1 MTSVVSFAF
10 ENIIRRHCGIKM
22 AGFGKCSLIF
32 LPEITAIIK
41 LSRSNNTLASRQI
54 PCKLLNYNVLK
65 GTTEMRPMN
74 SKFSFIAQRNTHRI
88 SNVSVRLLS
97 SSGWLACAKP
107 SSLDIPRS
115 TKQIKTTV
123 YKSTRNFKTEA
134 SDRVEQDRNRND
146 DIPSWVS

>member
-1 MTSVVSFAF
+1 
-10 ENIIRRHCGIKM
+10 M
-22 AGFGKCSLIF
+22 AGFGKCSLNF

-74 SKFSFIAQRNTHRI
+74 SKFSFIAQRNTHSRLT
-88 SNVSVRLLS
+88 NVPVRLLS
-97 SSGWLACAKP
+97 SSGWLACTKP

-123 YKSTRNFKTEA
+123 YKSTRNFKTET

-146 DIPSWVS
+146 DIPSWVRQIAKKYSWNIKTTVQFI

>member
-1 MTSVVSFAF
+1 
-10 ENIIRRHCGIKM
+10 M

-41 LSRSNNTLASRQI
+41 LSRSSNTLVSRQI
-54 PCKLLNYNVLK
+54 PCTLLNYNVLK

-97 SSGWLACAKP
+97 SSGWLACGKP

-123 YKSTRNFKTEA
+123 YKSARSFKTET

-146 DIPSWVS
+146 DIPSWVRQIAKKYSWDIKTTVQFI